1 MEQEQSVE
9 QSLDLEVIEN
19 GEFVGSEVV
28 VLAILLVDRCIF
40 PRPDLTENIGNVHAS
55 GLLDSLQLGISL

>member
-1 MEQEQSVE
+1 M
-9 QSLDLEVIEN
+9 
-19 GEFVGSEVV
+19 GSEVV

-55 GLLDSLQLGISL
+55 GLLGSLQLGISL